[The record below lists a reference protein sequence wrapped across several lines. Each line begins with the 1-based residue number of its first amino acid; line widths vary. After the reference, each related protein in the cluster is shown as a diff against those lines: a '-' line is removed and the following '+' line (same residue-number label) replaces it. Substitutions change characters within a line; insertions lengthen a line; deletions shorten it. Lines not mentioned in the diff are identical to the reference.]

1 MNHGALPPRIRMKE
15 CTRRLQSRIRQT
27 GTARLAAVSLVGW
40 LVDLFCLESVIEGL
54 DNSWT
59 PVPSAVE
66 LSLQIF
72 KQTQKLTFTVNKSQ
86 CSTVVLTLL

>member
-1 MNHGALPPRIRMKE
+1 MHAPSFDVASGVE
-15 CTRRLQSRIRQT
+15 
-27 GTARLAAVSLVGW
+27 GVDW
-40 LVDLFCLESVIEGL
+40 LVDVFSL

-72 KQTQKLTFTVNKSQ
+72 KQTQKLTFTVTKFLLISGPS
-86 CSTVVLTLL
+86 STARGFNDVRSLNSCTFQAQIH